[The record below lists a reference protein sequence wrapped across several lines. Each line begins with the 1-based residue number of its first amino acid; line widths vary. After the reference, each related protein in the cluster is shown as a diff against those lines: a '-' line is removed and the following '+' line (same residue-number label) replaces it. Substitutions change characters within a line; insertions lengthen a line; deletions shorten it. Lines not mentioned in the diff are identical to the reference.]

1 MRRAPLASP
10 GPDGIRPARPEDWPA
25 LAALWRR
32 SVEATHDFLAPA
44 DLAAIA
50 AAMLPVY
57 LPAMR
62 QCRVLERDGRP
73 AGFWAGDNL
82 RVEMLFVEPAFFG
95 QGVGKAL
102 LRDACAGKARV
113 ELDVNEQ
120 NGRAR
125 AFYARQG
132 FRVCGRSPVDN
143 DGRPYPLL
151 HLVREADGRPTR

>member
-1 MRRAPLASP
+1 MTLPSP
-10 GPDGIRPARPEDWPA
+10 CGDSIRPARPEDWPE

-32 SVEATHDFLAPA
+32 SVEATHDFLDPA
-44 DLAAIA
+44 DLEAIGT
-50 AAMLPVY
+50 AMLPVY

-62 QCRVLERDGRP
+62 QCRVLERNGRV

-82 RVEMLFVEPAFFG
+82 RLEMLFVDPAFFG

-120 NGRAR
+120 NPRAR

-132 FRVCGRSPVDN
+132 FRVCGRSPVDH

-151 HLVREADGRPTR
+151 HLVRATDGGRNR

>member
-1 MRRAPLASP
+1 MSAPAALP
-10 GPDGIRPARPEDWPA
+10 VPDVIRPARPGDWPE

-32 SVEATHDFLAPA
+32 SVEATHDFLDPA
-44 DLAAIA
+44 DREAIA

-62 QCRVLERDGRP
+62 QCRLLERDGRV

-82 RVEMLFVEPAFFG
+82 RVEMLFVDPAFFG
-95 QGVGKAL
+95 QGVGRAL
-102 LRDACAGKARV
+102 VRDACAGKTRV

-120 NGRAR
+120 NPRAR

-132 FRVCGRSPVDN
+132 FRVRGRSPVDN

-151 HLVREADGRPTR
+151 HLVRETDGA

>member
-1 MRRAPLASP
+1 MTPPAPC
-10 GPDGIRPARPEDWPA
+10 GDIIRPARPGDWPE

-32 SVEATHDFLAPA
+32 SVEATHDFLDPA
-44 DLAAIA
+44 DLEAIA

-62 QCRVLERDGRP
+62 QCRLLERDGRV
-73 AGFWAGDNL
+73 AGFWAGDRL
-82 RVEMLFVEPAFFG
+82 RVEMLFVDPAFFG
-95 QGVGKAL
+95 QGVGRAL
-102 LRDACAGKARV
+102 LLDACAGKPRV
-113 ELDVNEQ
+113 ELDVNER
-120 NGRAR
+120 NPRAR

-151 HLVREADGRPTR
+151 HLVRETDEARGR

>member
-1 MRRAPLASP
+1 MTLPSP
-10 GPDGIRPARPEDWPA
+10 CGDSIRPARPEDWPE

-32 SVEATHDFLAPA
+32 SVEATHDFLDPA
-44 DLAAIA
+44 DLEAIA

-62 QCRVLERDGRP
+62 QCRVLERDGRLV
-73 AGFWAGDNL
+73 GFWAGDAR
-82 RVEMLFVEPAFFG
+82 RVEMLFADPAFFG

-151 HLVREADGRPTR
+151 HLVRETDDEPHR

>member
-1 MRRAPLASP
+1 MRVPAVSPAP
-10 GPDGIRPARPEDWPA
+10 GGIRPARPEDWPE

-32 SVEATHDFLAPA
+32 SVEATHDFLDPA
-44 DLAAIA
+44 DLEAIA

-62 QCRVLERDGRP
+62 LCRVLERDGRV
-73 AGFWAGDNL
+73 AGFWAGDRG

-95 QGVGKAL
+95 QGVGRAL
-102 LRDACAGKARV
+102 LRDACAGKTRV

-120 NGRAR
+120 NLRAR

-132 FRVCGRSPVDN
+132 FRVRGRSPADN

-151 HLVREADGRPTR
+151 HLVRETDEARGR

>member
-1 MRRAPLASP
+1 MTLPSP
-10 GPDGIRPARPEDWPA
+10 CGDSIRPARPEDWPE

-32 SVEATHDFLAPA
+32 SVEATHDFLDPA
-44 DLAAIA
+44 DLEAIA

-62 QCRVLERDGRP
+62 QCRVLERDGRL

-82 RVEMLFVEPAFFG
+82 RLEMLFADPAFFG

-102 LRDACAGKARV
+102 LRDACSGKTRV

-120 NGRAR
+120 NPRAR

-151 HLVREADGRPTR
+151 HLAWQADGGRNR